1 MNPMKVDVLDT
12 TLRDGAQHKQI
23 SYSSVDKLDVI
34 SALDA
39 LGVQYVEYGAPGFDP
54 AAEKLSRIIPSS
66 LRSKPVAFGMTCKK
80 GLRPDE
86 DEALR
91 ALVSCPT
98 TTLTIVGKADAR
110 QVRDVL
116 KTDLKENL
124 RIIEESVAY
133 AVANGKNVIFDAEH
147 FFDGYRHDAGYAL
160 ESLYA
165 AVRGGAYI
173 LTLCDTNGGTLPDE
187 VRDATARVV
196 ERFPEVRIG
205 IHTHNDTGLAVACTL
220 SAVQA
225 GATHV
230 QGTLLGIGERC
241 GNANLSTLLPLLAE
255 EGYAEGIDLKL
266 LTPIARTVA
275 EISNVSI
282 PDSFP
287 YVGAGAFAHKAGL
300 HADGVLKSGGS
311 FEHIDPATVGN
322 RRQLLLSK
330 EAGKHLLIAKLKPF
344 FPDIA
349 KNTEGLKRIARA
361 LKEREDMGYTYEA
374 AEASFVILA
383 GKILDRDVT
392 RFEPVGYS
400 VTNTSDEPECT
411 ATTTIRV
418 GDVTRSASAKG
429 LGPVHA
435 LDKAMRAC
443 MLNFFP
449 SIDKVSLIDYKV
461 RVINP
466 RSATGAAVRVLIT
479 TTDGRH
485 IWKTVGVSEDIIRA
499 SFDAL
504 ADSYHFALSDDFDFY
519 FG

>member
-1 MNPMKVDVLDT
+1 MKVDVLDT

-98 TTLTIVGKADAR
+98 ATLTIVGKADAR

-187 VRDATARVV
+187 VRDVTARVV

-241 GNANLSTLLPLLAE
+241 GNANLSTLIPLLAE

-287 YVGAGAFAHKAGL
+287 YVGAGAFFRTYRPRYCRQQKAAPSLERSGETSSYSKASTLLPRYCQKYRGSQTHSSRAEGTRRHGL
-300 HADGVLKSGGS
+300 HLRSRRSKLR
-311 FEHIDPATVGN
+311 DP
-322 RRQLLLSK
+322 RR
-330 EAGKHLLIAKLKPF
+330 
-344 FPDIA
+344 
-349 KNTEGLKRIARA
+349 
-361 LKEREDMGYTYEA
+361 
-374 AEASFVILA
+374 
-383 GKILDRDVT
+383 
-392 RFEPVGYS
+392 
-400 VTNTSDEPECT
+400 
-411 ATTTIRV
+411 
-418 GDVTRSASAKG
+418 
-429 LGPVHA
+429 
-435 LDKAMRAC
+435 
-443 MLNFFP
+443 
-449 SIDKVSLIDYKV
+449 
-461 RVINP
+461 
-466 RSATGAAVRVLIT
+466 
-479 TTDGRH
+479 
-485 IWKTVGVSEDIIRA
+485 
-499 SFDAL
+499 
-504 ADSYHFALSDDFDFY
+504 
-519 FG
+519 